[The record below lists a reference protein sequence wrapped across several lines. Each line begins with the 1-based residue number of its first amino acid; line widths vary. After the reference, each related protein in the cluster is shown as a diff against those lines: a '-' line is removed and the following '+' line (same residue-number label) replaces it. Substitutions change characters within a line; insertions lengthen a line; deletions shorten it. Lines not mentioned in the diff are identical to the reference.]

1 MFGFDPMGLLL
12 MAVIFG
18 MGMLGQGYLN
28 STFRKYQQVHNSK
41 DLTGAEVARDILD
54 AHGLQHVKV
63 EGTPGQLTDH
73 YDPMSKTVRLSEPN
87 YASPSLAALAVAAH
101 EVGHAIQDAKMYAP
115 LVMRAKL
122 AMPLGAVANLGN
134 MALMAGAMMF
144 MFGGGGGLGTT
155 LLTVGVIGLA
165 AVLIFHLVTLPVEFD
180 ASNRALVLLETNG
193 YLSREENVGARKV
206 LNAAAM
212 TYVIAAVASALQ
224 LLYYLNM
231 LRGGSDE

>member
-18 MGMLGQGYLN
+18 MGMLGQGYLS
-28 STFRKYQQVHNSK
+28 STFGKFSKIRNAK

-54 AHGLQHVKV
+54 SHGLQHVKV
-63 EGTPGQLTDH
+63 ESTPGQLTDH

-165 AVLIFHLVTLPVEFD
+165 AVLVFHLVTLPVEFD
-180 ASNRALVLLETNG
+180 ASNRALALLETNG
-193 YLSREENVGARKV
+193 YLNREENAGARKV

-231 LRGGSDE
+231 LRGGNDE

>member
-115 LVMRAKL
+115 LVMRAK
-122 AMPLGAVANLGN
+122 
-134 MALMAGAMMF
+134 F
-144 MFGGGGGLGTT
+144 
-155 LLTVGVIGLA
+155 
-165 AVLIFHLVTLPVEFD
+165 
-180 ASNRALVLLETNG
+180 R
-193 YLSREENVGARKV
+193 
-206 LNAAAM
+206 
-212 TYVIAAVASALQ
+212 
-224 LLYYLNM
+224 
-231 LRGGSDE
+231 

>member
-28 STFRKYQQVHNSK
+28 STFGKFSKIRNAK

-54 AHGLQHVKV
+54 SHGLQHVKV
-63 EGTPGQLTDH
+63 EGIPGQLTDH

-115 LVMRAKL
+115 LVMRARL
-122 AMPLGAVANLGN
+122 AAPLGAVANLGN
-134 MALMAGAMMF
+134 MALMAGVMMF
-144 MFGGGGGLGTT
+144 MFGGGGLGTT
-155 LLTVGVIGLA
+155 LLTIGVIGLA

-180 ASNRALVLLETNG
+180 ASNRALALLETNG
-193 YLSREENVGARKV
+193 YLSREENAGARKV

-212 TYVIAAVASALQ
+212 TYVIAAVSSALQ

-231 LRGGSDE
+231 LRGGSEE